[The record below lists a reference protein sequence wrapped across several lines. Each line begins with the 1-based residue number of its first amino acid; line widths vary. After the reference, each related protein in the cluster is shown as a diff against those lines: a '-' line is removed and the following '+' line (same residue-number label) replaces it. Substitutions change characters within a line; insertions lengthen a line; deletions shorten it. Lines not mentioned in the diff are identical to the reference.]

1 MAFENEAQAAE
12 ALAAAVNAPE
22 GTDPAQVG
30 LTAESV
36 QTQQQPNQF
45 EAPNAEPRVETGD
58 QGYQQA
64 VEAPQFTPSKD
75 IDLSGLSDEQ
85 RQYLDAREK
94 EMQAHF
100 TRTMQEVSA
109 ERQQAAEAIQFINEL
124 NTNPN
129 FASEVVQTLSNQ
141 LQAAGY
147 SVAQADAHA
156 LAQTQQMASGQPQV
170 AQPSQSDFSFGDDE
184 GFQDD
189 PYLAEI
195 NQLRARQEQV
205 DQYLG
210 QMQEAQR
217 VAQLEAQLNNQAAYV
232 QTQNPDFT
240 DTDMSRVVNMSYAYG
255 GNLVRAAEEYRA
267 IRDQAVAGWIE
278 QKGSVTTPAPVPAGT
293 TAVSAPEPFKGLDD
307 PRLEQAAQARLAAVL
322 GNS

>member
-22 GTDPAQVG
+22 GTEPAQVG

-45 EAPNAEPRVETGD
+45 EAPYAEPRVDGD
-58 QGYQQA
+58 QGQVPAQ
-64 VEAPQFTPSKD
+64 EPFTPSKD

-85 RQYLDAREK
+85 RSYLDARER

-100 TRTMQEVSA
+100 TQRTQELA
-109 ERQQAAEAIQFINEL
+109 NERQQAQEAIQFINEL
-124 NTNPN
+124 NTNPY
-129 FASEVVQTLSNQ
+129 FASQVVSELSGQ

-147 SVAQADAHA
+147 SPAQADQIA
-156 LAQTQQMASGQPQV
+156 GQQV
-170 AQPSQSDFSFGDDE
+170 AQQANQPMAQPAAQDYNFGEDD

-195 NQLRARQEQV
+195 QELRARQQQV

-210 QMQEAQR
+210 QMQEQQR
-217 VAQLEAQLNNQAAYV
+217 VAQLEAQLNNAAAYV
-232 QTQNPDFT
+232 QTQNPNFT
-240 DTDMSRVVNMSYAYG
+240 DQDMSRVVNMSYAYG
-255 GNLVRAAEEYRA
+255 GDLVRAAEEYKA
-267 IRDQAVAGWIE
+267 IRDNAVQGWIE
-278 QKGSVTTPAPVPAGT
+278 QKGSVNTPASVPGGVPAQ
-293 TAVSAPEPFKGLDD
+293 SSPEPFKGLDD
-307 PRLEQAAQARLAAVL
+307 PRLEAAAAARLAAVL
-322 GNS
+322 GN

>member
-45 EAPNAEPRVETGD
+45 EAPIAEPRVETGD
-58 QGYQQA
+58 QGQPP
-64 VEAPQFTPSKD
+64 VEAFTPSKD
-75 IDLSGLSDEQ
+75 IDLSGLSDDQ
-85 RQYLDAREK
+85 RAYLEARER

-100 TRTMQEVSA
+100 TQRTQELAA
-109 ERQQAAEAIQFINEL
+109 ERQQAQEAIQFINEL
-124 NTNPN
+124 NSNPD
-129 FASEVVQTLSNQ
+129 FAVQVVDTLSQQ

-147 SVAQADAHA
+147 SPAQAQMHA
-156 LAQTQQMASGQPQV
+156 QAQANQMAGQQLAQPGGN
-170 AQPSQSDFSFGDDE
+170 DYGFGEDD

-195 NQLRARQEQV
+195 QELRARQAQV

-217 VAQLEAQLNNQAAYV
+217 VAQLEAQLNNAAAYV
-232 QTQNPDFT
+232 QSQNPNFT
-240 DTDMSRVVNMSYAYG
+240 DQDMSRVVNMSYAYG
-255 GNLVRAAEEYRA
+255 GDLVRAAEEYKA
-267 IRDQAVAGWIE
+267 IRDNAVQGWIE

-293 TAVSAPEPFKGLDD
+293 AAQSAPEPFKGLDD
-307 PRLEQAAQARLAAVL
+307 PRLEAAAQQRLAAVL